1 MVKKRK
7 DPITIEDVLVFIK
20 QVKNKSEIDI
30 IKDEGFVMV
39 GIPRANMDA
48 STKRVLEAINQ
59 YNNRLKTKIWEKT

>member
-7 DPITIEDVLVFIK
+7 EPITIEDVLVFARQLK
-20 QVKNKSEIDI
+20 GKSEIDI

-48 STKRVLEAINQ
+48 STRKVLEAINQ
-59 YNNRLKTKIWEKT
+59 YNHRLKTKIWEKT